1 MYKEIASDK
10 KFKPQRLHKISQICM
25 FQLKI
30 TEYVLEKL
38 NIRYFTR
45 LRYYNVL
52 FRVIPKFV
60 LAFMSLYVRVL
71 IASKRIELKE
81 TVRGR

>member
-1 MYKEIASDK
+1 MYKEIASYK
-10 KFKPQRLHKISQICM
+10 KFKPQRLHKISQIGM
-25 FQLKI
+25 FQVKI

-81 TVRGR
+81 PVRGR